1 MKLGISPAGAVDP
14 AAGRKLNAPT
24 SIVWDTPA
32 AMNPLD
38 GSQQNASSAHRAR
51 TWK

>member
-32 AMNPLD
+32 AMNKPIPLP
-38 GSQQNASSAHRAR
+38 NPHLLTTSSM
-51 TWK
+51 